1 MMSHKSFFAD
11 FPDDWAHPSRCAL
24 ALAIQALLFVM
35 REMAAQFPDDILLHI
50 LLSELLQSTDYHWK
64 QRRENA
70 RASRRRSR
78 STSGS
83 ERTRCC
89 GRPTS
94 SPPPRG
100 VNATNRLEGTKPMAI
115 KRPWNRA
122 KIFQPFDALPG
133 LRELL
138 REKEREHEARYDA
151 IGNESE
157 EGDEDVEI
165 PLASDTLL
173 DYDESNQK
181 FQREEMTFMEFHVS
195 DEHVYLTNER
205 GELLANVDFRETAP
219 GVFDIYHTV
228 VLPELRGQGIAAKLV
243 AKTVEEI
250 HRRGGKV
257 TATCTYAKVW
267 LKRHPQEEDSIQ

>member
-1 MMSHKSFFAD
+1 
-11 FPDDWAHPSRCAL
+11 
-24 ALAIQALLFVM
+24 
-35 REMAAQFPDDILLHI
+35 
-50 LLSELLQSTDYHWK
+50 
-64 QRRENA
+64 
-70 RASRRRSR
+70 
-78 STSGS
+78 
-83 ERTRCC
+83 
-89 GRPTS
+89 
-94 SPPPRG
+94 
-100 VNATNRLEGTKPMAI
+100 MAI

-181 FQREEMTFMEFHVS
+181 FQREEMTFMEFHAN

-205 GELLANVDFRETAP
+205 GELLANADFRETAP
-219 GVFDIYHTV
+219 GIFDIYHTV

-257 TATCTYAKVW
+257 TSTCTYAKAW
-267 LKRHPQEEDSIQ
+267 MERHPQEEDSIS

>member
-1 MMSHKSFFAD
+1 
-11 FPDDWAHPSRCAL
+11 
-24 ALAIQALLFVM
+24 
-35 REMAAQFPDDILLHI
+35 
-50 LLSELLQSTDYHWK
+50 
-64 QRRENA
+64 
-70 RASRRRSR
+70 
-78 STSGS
+78 
-83 ERTRCC
+83 
-89 GRPTS
+89 
-94 SPPPRG
+94 
-100 VNATNRLEGTKPMAI
+100 MAI

-151 IGNESE
+151 IGYESE

-181 FQREEMTFMEFHVS
+181 FQREEMTFMEFHAN

-205 GELLANVDFRETAP
+205 GELLANADFRETAP

-228 VLPELRGQGIAAKLV
+228 VLPELRGQGIASKLV

-257 TATCTYAKVW
+257 TATCTYAKSW
-267 LKRHPQEEDSIQ
+267 LERHPQAAIKNR

>member
-1 MMSHKSFFAD
+1 
-11 FPDDWAHPSRCAL
+11 
-24 ALAIQALLFVM
+24 
-35 REMAAQFPDDILLHI
+35 
-50 LLSELLQSTDYHWK
+50 
-64 QRRENA
+64 
-70 RASRRRSR
+70 
-78 STSGS
+78 
-83 ERTRCC
+83 
-89 GRPTS
+89 
-94 SPPPRG
+94 
-100 VNATNRLEGTKPMAI
+100 MAI

-181 FQREEMTFMEFHVS
+181 FQREEMTFMEFHAN

-205 GELLANVDFRETAP
+205 GELLANADFRETAP
-219 GVFDIYHTV
+219 GIFDIYHTV

-243 AKTVEEI
+243 
-250 HRRGGKV
+250 RRP
-257 TATCTYAKVW
+257 W
-267 LKRHPQEEDSIQ
+267 KRFTGAAARSRQRARTPKHGWNAIRRRRIRSHETFCHHL